1 MSSYA
6 PQHLIIEWLA
16 HDHNDPAQAKEQ
28 WLEQGVALLPLGVS
42 IAAVRL
48 TGDLVRAA
56 TGTDDPEQIAVT
68 LAEMLDGAVISDR
81 DVYYALINGHAGL
94 VWDMEKDAPCLGK
107 GVYLG
112 VPALDRTTQGS
123 RSPYWVLPPRREGD
137 FCRADYVRRLVI
149 AGKLGLHPAEC

>member
-6 PQHLIIEWLA
+6 PQYLIIEWLTRH
-16 HDHNDPAQAKEQ
+16 HDDPDQAREQ
-28 WLEQGVALLPLGVS
+28 WLEQRVALLPLGVD

-112 VPALDRTTQGS
+112 VPALDCTTQGS
-123 RSPYWVLPPRREGD
+123 RAPYWVLPPRREGD
-137 FCRADYVRRLVI
+137 FCRPDSVRRLVT
-149 AGKLGLHPAEC
+149 AGLLGLHAAEC